1 MGLELS
7 IQTLYIVIVP
17 LKGSLKGVQ
26 PVKCHQCQS
35 TDNKVIESRDVA
47 DCEAI
52 RRRRECLDCNYRFTT
67 YERVE
72 RPNLTVV
79 KRDGTR
85 QLFSREKLLAGL
97 QHACEKTPVT
107 NMQLES
113 FVARIERDLYGRGEP
128 EVSSVDIGELVME
141 GLPKLSEVAY
151 VRFASVYRNF
161 KDITGFEKELSKIRE
176 AKETSRSSAL
186 EKQATK

>member
-1 MGLELS
+1 M
-7 IQTLYIVIVP
+7 
-17 LKGSLKGVQ
+17 
-26 PVKCHQCQS
+26 KCHQCQS

-47 DCEAI
+47 DYEAI
-52 RRRRECLDCNYRFTT
+52 RRRRECLNCDYRFTT

-107 NMQLES
+107 NMQLEG
-113 FVARIERDLYGRGEP
+113 FVAKIERDVYGRGEP
-128 EVSSVDIGELVME
+128 EVSSTDIGELVME

-151 VRFASVYRNF
+151 VRFASVYRHF

-176 AKETSRSSAL
+176 AKELSKNSL
-186 EKQATK
+186 PEKQATK